1 MAVLRNSPFSLLL
14 SSSTILPLKRRGG
27 SNTAATSSEGIGP
40 EGAGLSS
47 DELGMPRL
55 GTDAGEA
62 AEALSGMGQPTPPGS
77 RAADKKIQELEAN
90 VNDLKKHAEST
101 ELNTKAARNEM
112 ESLKKDFTQI
122 NDSIKS
128 LLGVYEAV
136 SNQYNP
142 FVDQEVPEPK
152 VKDNGLNFNDAGLH
166 NGLPIG
172 PPGGTDGIDV
182 GIPMDKHGPLDRIV
196 KPDDPDEE
204 PIEVSLQP
212 LEKMPRL
219 HEKPVC
225 EKEPEIPP
233 AKEEAPVPKITQPAP
248 PSADDIFALDHVLKL
263 VENQLKKVYYA
274 KLRGQP
280 IDEVEVEALD
290 RWLDEFRRLG
300 GI

>member
-27 SNTAATSSEGIGP
+27 SNTAAASPDAIGP

-47 DELGMPRL
+47 DELGMPKL

-62 AEALSGMGQPTPPGS
+62 AETLSGMGQPIPPGS
-77 RAADKKIQELEAN
+77 RAADVKIQALEAN
-90 VNDLKKHAEST
+90 VSDLKKHAEST

-112 ESLKKDFTQI
+112 ESLKKDFSQI

-152 VKDNGLNFNDAGLH
+152 IKDNGLNFNDASLH
-166 NGLPIG
+166 NGLPIV

-182 GIPMDKHGPLDRIV
+182 GIPMDNHGPLDRIV
-196 KPDDPDEE
+196 KPDDPDED
-204 PIEVSLQP
+204 PIEIIIQP
-212 LEKMPRL
+212 LEKMTRL
-219 HEKPVC
+219 HGKSAI

-233 AKEEAPVPKITQPAP
+233 AKEEPSIPKVPQPSP
-248 PSADDIFALDHVLKL
+248 PSADDIFALEHVLKL
-263 VENQLKKVYYA
+263 VENQLKKVYHA
-274 KLRGQP
+274 KLRGQS

-290 RWLDEFRRLG
+290 RWLSEFRRLG